1 MSEVAALFWDVG
13 GVFLSNG
20 WDAAER
26 GLAASR
32 FDLESDEFERRHEA
46 FFVAVEEG
54 RMTLDAYLDQAVF
67 YRPRAFT
74 REEFTS
80 FMFGLSKEN
89 KEVRAILDEVTAAN
103 RYFQATL
110 NNEGLELN
118 NYRIRKFDLARNL
131 SAFFS
136 SCYLGLRKP
145 DEAIYRQALNIT
157 QRAPEDCVF
166 IDDRLPNVE
175 GARRVGMRA
184 IHFLSAAQLRAE
196 LEQNG
201 VAVTRS

>member
-1 MSEVAALFWDVG
+1 MSKLTALFWDVG
-13 GVFLSNG
+13 GVILSNG
-20 WDAAER
+20 WDEEAR
-26 GLAASR
+26 GRAASR
-32 FDLESDEFERRHEA
+32 FNLDLVEFERRHQALFAA
-46 FFVAVEEG
+46 FEEG
-54 RMTLDAYLDQAVF
+54 RMTLDAYLDQTVF
-67 YRPRAFT
+67 YRPQPFS
-74 REEFTS
+74 REDFTS
-80 FMFGLSKEN
+80 FIFSQSKEK

-118 NYRIRKFDLARNL
+118 NYRVRKFDLARNL

-166 IDDRLPNVE
+166 IDDRLPNVD

-184 IHFLSAAQLRAE
+184 IHFLNAAQLRAE
-196 LEQNG
+196 LAQNG
-201 VAVTRS
+201 VAVTQS